1 VNRFVAFFV
10 SGILA
15 VVGGSAQAAPKVV
28 VSIKPI
34 ASLVEGVMAGV
45 GTPTVI
51 VGAGQS
57 LHTFSMKPSDAK
69 SLNTADVVFW
79 VGEGLETFLDKPIR
93 SLSGTATVVA
103 LMDAPGLT
111 LLKGREGG
119 VWEEHAGEHAG
130 HEHDHDQDHADHET
144 DGHIWLDP
152 DNSKAIVNAVHLALS
167 GVDATNAA
175 IYAANAKS
183 LSQRIDALDLELKQN
198 LAPIAQRPFI
208 VFHDGYQYFEAH
220 YGLNAVGSMT
230 VSPDRMPGAKR
241 VGEIKD
247 KIRTLQAACV
257 FAEPQFEP
265 KLIQTL
271 IGGTSAKTGTLD
283 PEASTLPAGPNL
295 YFDLMRGLAKNL
307 RNCLAL

>member
-1 VNRFVAFFV
+1 MKSSLTWTCVWLGALVPM
-10 SGILA
+10 
-15 VVGGSAQAAPKVV
+15 SAMAAPKVV

-34 ASLVEGVMAGV
+34 ASLVDGVMAGV
-45 GTPTVI
+45 GVPTVI

-69 SLNTADVVFW
+69 ALNTADVVFW

-93 SLSGTATVVA
+93 ALSSTATVVA

-119 VWEEHAGEHAG
+119 VWEEQADEHAD
-130 HEHDHDQDHADHET
+130 HDHDHSQDHDDHEV
-144 DGHIWLDP
+144 DGHLWLDP
-152 DNSKAIVNAVHLALS
+152 KNAKAVVNKVHLTLS
-167 GVDATNAA
+167 QIDTVNAA

-183 LSQRIDALDLELKQN
+183 LSQRIDVLDLELKQN

-271 IGGTSAKTGTLD
+271 IGGTSAKIGTLD

-295 YFDLMRGLAKNL
+295 YFDLMRGLANNL